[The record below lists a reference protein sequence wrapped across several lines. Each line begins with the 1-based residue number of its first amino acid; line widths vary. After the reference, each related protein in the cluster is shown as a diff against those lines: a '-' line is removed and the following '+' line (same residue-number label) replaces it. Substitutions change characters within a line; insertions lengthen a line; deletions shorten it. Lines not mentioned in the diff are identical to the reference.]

1 MSKFK
6 KSLPVVLSIL
16 IALIIILITGLSSP
30 KKDNIEEVYNV
41 YLDGKLV
48 GAVKSKDSLEKYIDE
63 EQKELKKEFNVNKV
77 YIPNGID
84 IEKCVT
90 HKAKI
95 LSEKQIYDKI
105 KEEKNKSTRC
115 VGQSQLG
122 YLKYLLRLS
131 IPFSLYV
138 NLSNH
143 HTEPLFDLLIV
154 SHIEIE

>member
-105 KEEKNKSTRC
+105 KH
-115 VGQSQLG
+115 QDD
-122 YLKYLLRLS
+122 
-131 IPFSLYV
+131 I
-138 NLSNH
+138 
-143 HTEPLFDLLIV
+143 
-154 SHIEIE
+154 